1 MPQTKIS
8 KYIPGEEVIF
18 ILRPS
23 YFILLSQIL
32 PIFVVMAA
40 LFFIFY
46 SSGLSYWWVYVA
58 ALVAGGFIVAVVF
71 LHWYSTIFEL
81 TNKRVKNRVGI
92 FGSREEEI
100 SLDDIQAVDVDQTFW
115 GLVFNFGNVLIK
127 SSGAS
132 REVDFTNITSPKKIA
147 NRVSDLSIP
156 Q

>member
-1 MPQTKIS
+1 MPQEKMS

-32 PIFVVMAA
+32 PIFVVVAA

-46 SSGLSYWWVYVA
+46 SSGLGHWWVYTLT
-58 ALVAGGFIVAVVF
+58 LVAGGFIVVAVF
-71 LHWYSTIFEL
+71 LHWYNTIFEL

-115 GLVFNFGNVLIK
+115 GLVFNFGTVLIK
-127 SSGAS
+127 SSGTN

-147 NRVSDLSIP
+147 NRISDLSIP

>member
-1 MPQTKIS
+1 MPETKYS

-18 ILRPS
+18 VLRPS
-23 YFILLSQIL
+23 YFILLSQVL
-32 PIFVVMAA
+32 PVFVVMAA
-40 LFFIFY
+40 LFYIFY
-46 SSGLSYWWVYVA
+46 TSGLNYWWIYAA
-58 ALVAGGFIVAVVF
+58 ALVAGGFIALVIF
-71 LHWYSTIFEL
+71 LHWYNTIYEL
-81 TNKRVKNRVGI
+81 TNKRVRNRVGT

-115 GLVFNFGNVLIK
+115 GLVFNFGTILIK
-127 SSGAS
+127 SSGTN

>member
-1 MPQTKIS
+1 MPQENTS

-23 YFILLSQIL
+23 FFILLSQVL
-32 PIFVVMAA
+32 PVIVVMAA
-40 LFFIFY
+40 FLFIFNTT
-46 SSGLSYWWVYVA
+46 GLNYWWVY
-58 ALVAGGFIVAVVF
+58 ALALAAGGFIVLVIF
-71 LHWYSTIFEL
+71 LHWYNTIYEL
-81 TNKRVKNRVGI
+81 TNKRVKNRVGT

-115 GLVFNFGNVLIK
+115 GLVFNFGTVLVK
-127 SSGAS
+127 SSGTN

-147 NRVSDLSIP
+147 NRISDMSIP